1 MADEIL
7 DALKT
12 MDAGD
17 VVSSKLASCYIVTG
31 GNRYLPFQAKLSKL
45 RKTKKSGKLFWSR
58 IGAGNQHPLG
68 NAVVWPFLLQHG
80 LIWQNGWKILE
91 NRCWYILWHASS
103 QSWSNF

>member
-31 GNRYLPFQAKLSKL
+31 GNRYLLFQAKNLLQKL
-45 RKTKKSGKLFWSR
+45 RKIKKK
-58 IGAGNQHPLG
+58 
-68 NAVVWPFLLQHG
+68 
-80 LIWQNGWKILE
+80 WQ
-91 NRCWYILWHASS
+91 
-103 QSWSNF
+103 F